1 MLVQTYSEE
10 EKKEI
15 IEGYKS
21 SGMPVATY
29 AKERGM
35 PESTLRSWLKEVQNM
50 TFGAIEIKASTVIPK
65 AKNNTMVFVCEN
77 IRVELGE
84 GFNKEFLRNIV
95 EVLCSAK

>member
-1 MLVQTYSEE
+1 MIVQTYSEE

-35 PESTLRSWLKEVQNM
+35 PESTLRSWLKEALHQPEYKNINWQRRLILFLVRHRMFWALQILGKM
-50 TFGAIEIKASTVIPK
+50 RQRQKLAKSGKIP
-65 AKNNTMVFVCEN
+65 FS
-77 IRVELGE
+77 I
-84 GFNKEFLRNIV
+84 I
-95 EVLCSAK
+95 